1 MIMDFLKEEI
11 RGRIKKRI
19 RRNILTRLEEFKEV

>member
-1 MIMDFLKEEI
+1 MDFLKEEI

-19 RRNILTRLEEFKEV
+19 RRNIPTRLVGFKEV